1 MSHLRSLSIQSF
13 LFVTLAL
20 PTLAQQPPAPRV
32 RDVTAPDVDLTS
44 SDVDLTSSDGT
55 RLKATFFAAAKPG
68 PGVLLLHQCNRQR
81 KVWDALALKLAASG
95 LNVLTVDFRGFGQS
109 AGTPL
114 DKLTPEQIQEVFDK
128 KFPADVDTAYSYL
141 AAQPSVTPSIMA
153 AGGASCGVN
162 QSVLLASRHPEVKA
176 LVLLSEGTGR
186 PGREFLRKNPNLPL
200 FAAVADDDPDPGV
213 VEVMEWIYSFS
224 TSPINKFEHFPKGG
238 HGVELFDL
246 HKDLPTDIVTW
257 LSNALSAHPS
267 VPAVRAPVIAEHQNH
282 FLDLLDQ
289 PGGSAKAA
297 QLFAEA
303 RQRYPKE
310 VIFTEPIMNR
320 LGYESLQAGD
330 IKGTIDLF
338 KLNVTAYPDSPN
350 VYDSLGDAYLANG
363 QTDLA
368 RQNAQ
373 KTLEL
378 LSTYTKYPEDFAK
391 GLREAA
397 QKKLALPASPP
408 H

>member
-1 MSHLRSLSIQSF
+1 MHLLRPAAILTFFFVALS
-13 LFVTLAL
+13 T
-20 PTLAQQPPAPRV
+20 PAQQPPAR
-32 RDVTAPDVDLTS
+32 RIVDLTS
-44 SDVDLTSSDGT
+44 PDGT
-55 RLKATFFAAAKPG
+55 RLKASFFAASKPG

-81 KVWDALALKLAASG
+81 KVWDDLAQRFAASG
-95 LNVLTVDFRGFGQS
+95 LNVLTFDFRGFGES

-114 DKLTPEQIQEVFDK
+114 DKLTNEQIQEVFDK
-128 KFPADVDTAYSYL
+128 KFPIDVDTAYAYL
-141 AAQPSVTPSIMA
+141 TAQPSVTPSIMA
-153 AGGASCGVN
+153 AGGASCGVH
-162 QSVLLASRHPEVKA
+162 QAVLLASRHPEVKA

-213 VEVMEWIYSFS
+213 VELMEWIYSFS
-224 TSPINKFEHFPKGG
+224 TNPINKFEHFPKGG
-238 HGVELFDL
+238 HGVELFAL
-246 HKDLPTDIVTW
+246 HKDLPGDIVSW
-257 LSNALSAHPS
+257 LTNALSAHPT
-267 VPAVRAPVIAEHQNH
+267 VPPTRAPVLAEHQNH

-289 PGGSAKAA
+289 PGGPAKAA

-320 LGYESLQAGD
+320 LGYDYLQAGD
-330 IKGTIDLF
+330 IKAAIDLF
-338 KLNVTAYPDSPN
+338 KLNVAAYPDSPN

-363 QTDLA
+363 QIDLA

-373 KTLEL
+373 KALDTLAH
-378 LSTYTKYPEDFAK
+378 YTKYPDAE
-391 GLREAA
+391 GLRESA
-397 QKKLALPASPP
+397 QKKLTLPSSPP

>member
-1 MSHLRSLSIQSF
+1 MHPLRSAAVLAFFLVALS
-13 LFVTLAL
+13 T
-20 PTLAQQPPAPRV
+20 PAQQPPAPRV
-32 RDVTAPDVDLTS
+32 LDLTS
-44 SDVDLTSSDGT
+44 PDGT

-68 PGVLLLHQCNRQR
+68 PGLLLLHQCNRQR
-81 KVWDALALKLAASG
+81 KVWDDLAQRFAASG
-95 LNVLTVDFRGFGQS
+95 INVLTVDFRGFGES

-114 DKLTPEQIQEVFDK
+114 DKLTPEQVQEVFDK
-128 KFPADVDTAYSYL
+128 KFPIDVDTAYSFL
-141 AAQPSVTPSIMA
+141 SAQPSVTPSIMA

-176 LVLLSEGTGR
+176 LVLLSEATGR
-186 PGREFLRKNPNLPL
+186 PGREFLRKNPHLPL

-213 VEVMEWIYSFS
+213 VELMEWIYSFS
-224 TSPINKFEHFPKGG
+224 TNPINKFEHFPKGG

-257 LSNALSAHPS
+257 LNNALSAHPT
-267 VPAVRAPVIAEHQNH
+267 VPAARAPVIGEHQNH

-289 PGGSAKAA
+289 PDGPAKAA

-310 VIFTEPIMNR
+310 IIFTEPIMNR
-320 LGYESLQAGD
+320 LGYEYLQAGD
-330 IKGTIDLF
+330 AKTAIQLFTINSL
-338 KLNVTAYPDSPN
+338 AYPDSPN

-363 QTDLA
+363 QNDLV

-373 KTLEL
+373 KTLDL
-378 LSTYTKYPEDFAK
+378 LATYTKYPEDYAK
-391 GLREAA
+391 GLRESA
-397 QKKLALPASPP
+397 QKKLAFPASPP
-408 H
+408 Q

>member
-1 MSHLRSLSIQSF
+1 MPQLRSISILSS
-13 LFVTLAL
+13 LFAALAFST
-20 PTLAQQPPAPRV
+20 PAQQTPAPRIL
-32 RDVTAPDVDLTS
+32 DLTA
-44 SDVDLTSSDGT
+44 SDGT
-55 RLKATFFAAAKPG
+55 HLKATFFAAAKPG
-68 PGVLLLHQCNRQR
+68 PGLLLLHQCNRQR
-81 KVWDALALKLAASG
+81 KVWDALAQKFAASG
-95 LNVLTVDFRGFGQS
+95 LNVLTFDFRGIGES
-109 AGTPL
+109 AGSPL
-114 DKLTPEQIQEVFDK
+114 DKLTNDQIQQVIAE
-128 KFPADVDTAYSYL
+128 KFPSDVDTAYRFL

-162 QSVLLASRHPEVKA
+162 QAVLLASRHPEVKA

-213 VEVMEWIYSFS
+213 VEIMEWIYSFS
-224 TSPINKFEHFPKGG
+224 TNPINKFEHFPKGG
-238 HGVELFDL
+238 HGVEMFEL
-246 HKDLPTDIVTW
+246 HKDLPTDIVSW
-257 LSNALSAHPS
+257 LTNALSAHPTL
-267 VPAVRAPVIAEHQNH
+267 PAVRAPAIAEHQNH
-282 FLDLLDQ
+282 FLDLLDA
-289 PGGSAKAA
+289 PGSPAKAA

-320 LGYESLQAGD
+320 LGYDYLQAGD
-330 IKGTIDLF
+330 IKAAIELF
-338 KLNVTAYPDSPN
+338 QLNATAYLDSPN

-363 QTDLA
+363 QIALA

-373 KTLEL
+373 KTLDL
-378 LSTYTKYPEDFAK
+378 LATHTNYPEDFAK
-391 GLREAA
+391 ALRESA

>member
-1 MSHLRSLSIQSF
+1 MQLLRHAAMETI
-13 LFVTLAL
+13 LFAGLTVSS
-20 PTLAQQPPAPRV
+20 PAQQPPAPRIMD
-32 RDVTAPDVDLTS
+32 RTAPDVDLTS
-44 SDVDLTSSDGT
+44 SDVDLTSPDGT
-55 RLKATFFAAAKPG
+55 RLRATFFPAAKPG

-81 KVWDALALKLAASG
+81 KVWDDLARKLSASG

-128 KFPADVDTAYSYL
+128 KFPSDVDTAYSYL
-141 AAQPSVTPSIMA
+141 ASQASVTPSIMA

-162 QSVLLASRHPEVKA
+162 QSVLLASRRPEVKA

-213 VEVMEWIYSFS
+213 VEFMEWIYSFS
-224 TSPINKFEHFPKGG
+224 ANPIDKFGHFPKGG

-246 HKDLPTDIVTW
+246 HKDLPGDIVSW
-257 LSNALSAHPS
+257 LDNALSAHPA
-267 VPAVRAPVIAEHQNH
+267 VPPTRAPILAERRNH
-282 FLDLLDQ
+282 FLDQVDQ
-289 PGGSAKAA
+289 PGGPARGA

-303 RQRYPKE
+303 QKQSPKE
-310 VIFTEPIMNR
+310 VIFTEPIVNR
-320 LGYESLQAGD
+320 LGYEYLQAGD
-330 IKGTIDLF
+330 IKSSIDLF

-368 RQNAQ
+368 RKNAQ
-373 KTLEL
+373 KTLDL
-378 LSTYTKYPEDFAK
+378 LSKYTKYPEDFAK
-391 GLREAA
+391 GLRENAL
-397 QKKLALPASPP
+397 KKLALPVSPS

>member
-1 MSHLRSLSIQSF
+1 MSFLRSHSIQSF
-13 LFVTLAL
+13 LFATLAL
-20 PTLAQQPPAPRV
+20 STAAQQPPAPRV
-32 RDVTAPDVDLTS
+32 VDRTAPDVDQTS

-55 RLKATFFAAAKPG
+55 RLKATFFPAAKPG
-68 PGVLLLHQCNRQR
+68 PGILLLHQCNRQR
-81 KVWDALALKLAASG
+81 KVWDGLALKLAAAG
-95 LNVLTVDFRGFGQS
+95 FNVLTFDFRGFGES

-114 DKLTPEQIQEVFDK
+114 DKLPNEQIIQIIND
-128 KFPADVDTAYSYL
+128 KFPLDVDTAYHYL

-162 QSVLLASRHPEVKA
+162 QAVLLASRHPEIKA

-186 PGREFLRKNPNLPL
+186 PGREFLRKNPNLPM

-213 VEVMEWIYSFS
+213 VEFMEWIYSFS
-224 TSPINKFEHFPKGG
+224 TNPINKFDHFPKGG

-246 HKDLPTDIVTW
+246 HKDLPAEITTW
-257 LSNALSAHPS
+257 LVNALTAHPTI
-267 VPAVRAPVIAEHQNH
+267 PAVRAPALAEHQNH

-289 PGGSAKAA
+289 PDGPSKAP
-297 QLFAEA
+297 QLFDEA
-303 RQRYPKE
+303 RKRYPKE
-310 VIFTEPIMNR
+310 VIFTEAILNR
-320 LGYESLQAGD
+320 FGYDELQAGN
-330 IKGTIDLF
+330 IKAAIDLF
-338 KLNVTAYPDSPN
+338 KLNVIAYPDSPN

-378 LSTYTKYPEDFAK
+378 LAHYTKYPEDFAK
-391 GLREAA
+391 GLRENA

>member
-1 MSHLRSLSIQSF
+1 MHPLRSAAILAFFLVALS
-13 LFVTLAL
+13 T
-20 PTLAQQPPAPRV
+20 PAQQPPAPRGL
-32 RDVTAPDVDLTS
+32 DLTS
-44 SDVDLTSSDGT
+44 PDGT
-55 RLKATFFAAAKPG
+55 HLKATFFAAAKPG
-68 PGVLLLHQCNRQR
+68 PGLLLLHQCNRQR
-81 KVWDALALKLAASG
+81 KVWDDLAQKFAASG
-95 LNVLTVDFRGFGQS
+95 INVLTIDFRGFGES

-114 DKLTPEQIQEVFDK
+114 DKLTNDQIQEIFDK
-128 KFPADVDTAYSYL
+128 KFPVDVDTAYSYL

-162 QSVLLASRHPEVKA
+162 QAVLLASRHPEVKA

-186 PGREFLRKNPNLPL
+186 PGREFLRRNPSLPL

-213 VEVMEWIYSFS
+213 VEIMEWIYSFS
-224 TSPINKFEHFPKGG
+224 TNPINKFEHFPKGG

-246 HKDLPTDIVTW
+246 HKNLPGDIVSW
-257 LSNALSAHPS
+257 LINALSAHPI
-267 VPAVRAPVIAEHQNH
+267 VPATPAPPLAVYQNR
-282 FLDLLDQ
+282 FLNFIDE
-289 PGGSAKAA
+289 PSNTTKAA

-303 RQRYPKE
+303 RQRHPRE

-330 IKGTIDLF
+330 IKAAIDLF
-338 KLNVTAYPDSPN
+338 KLNVIAYPDSPN

-363 QTDLA
+363 QNDLA

-373 KTLEL
+373 KTLDL
-378 LSTYTKYPEDFAK
+378 LATHNNYPEDYAK
-391 GLREAA
+391 GLRESA
-397 QKKLALPASPP
+397 QKKLARPSPTP

>member
-1 MSHLRSLSIQSF
+1 MHPLRFAAILAFFLVALS
-13 LFVTLAL
+13 T
-20 PTLAQQPPAPRV
+20 PAQQPPAPRI
-32 RDVTAPDVDLTS
+32 VDLTS
-44 SDVDLTSSDGT
+44 PDGT

-81 KVWDALALKLAASG
+81 KVWNDLAQRFAASG
-95 LNVLTVDFRGFGQS
+95 LNVLTVDFRGFGES

-114 DKLTPEQIQEVFDK
+114 DKLTNDQIQEVFDK
-128 KFPADVDTAYSYL
+128 KFPVDVDTAYNYL
-141 AAQPSVTPSIMA
+141 AAQASVTPAIMA

-176 LVLLSEGTGR
+176 LILLSEATGR

-213 VEVMEWIYSFS
+213 VEFMEWIYSFS
-224 TSPINKFEHFPKGG
+224 TNPINKFEHFPKGG

-246 HKDLPTDIVTW
+246 HKDLPADIITW
-257 LSNALSAHPS
+257 LNNALSAHPT
-267 VPAVRAPVIAEHQNH
+267 VPPTRAPAIAEHQNH

-289 PGGSAKAA
+289 PGGPAKAA

-303 RQRYPKE
+303 RQHYPKE

-320 LGYESLQAGD
+320 LGYDDLQAGD
-330 IKGTIDLF
+330 TQAAIDLF
-338 KLNVTAYPDSPN
+338 KLNVIAYPDSPN

-363 QTDLA
+363 QNDLV
-368 RQNAQ
+368 RQTAQ
-373 KTLEL
+373 KTLDL
-378 LSTYTKYPEDFAK
+378 LATYTKYPEDYAK
-391 GLREAA
+391 GLRESA
-397 QKKLALPASPP
+397 QKKLALPSPTP

>member
-1 MSHLRSLSIQSF
+1 MHPLRSAAILAFFLIALSTS
-13 LFVTLAL
+13 
-20 PTLAQQPPAPRV
+20 AQHAPAQRV
-32 RDVTAPDVDLTS
+32 IDLTS
-44 SDVDLTSSDGT
+44 PDGT
-55 RLKATFFAAAKPG
+55 RLRATFFAAAKPG

-81 KVWDALALKLAASG
+81 KVWDDLAQRFAASG
-95 LNVLTVDFRGFGQS
+95 LNVLTVDFRGFGES

-114 DKLTPEQIQEVFDK
+114 DKLTPEQIQEIFGK
-128 KFPADVDTAYSYL
+128 KFPVDVDSAYRYL

-162 QSVLLASRHPEVKA
+162 QSVLLASRHPEVKV

-186 PGREFLRKNPNLPL
+186 PGREFLRENPNLPL
-200 FAAVADDDPDPGV
+200 FVAVADDDPDPGV
-213 VEVMEWIYSFS
+213 VEFMEWIYSFS
-224 TSPINKFEHFPKGG
+224 TNPINKFEHFPKGG

-246 HKDLPTDIVTW
+246 HKDLPGDIVAW
-257 LSNALSAHPS
+257 LNNALSAHPI
-267 VPAVRAPVIAEHQNH
+267 VPATRAPLLAEHQNH

-289 PGGSAKAA
+289 TSGPAKAA

-310 VIFTEPIMNR
+310 VIFSEPIMNR
-320 LGYESLQAGD
+320 LGYEYLQTGD
-330 IKGTIDLF
+330 IKAAIDLF
-338 KLNVTAYPDSPN
+338 KLNVAAYPDSPN

-363 QTDLA
+363 QNELA
-368 RQNAQ
+368 RQNAK
-373 KTLEL
+373 KTIDL
-378 LSTYTKYPEDFAK
+378 LATCTKYPEDYAK
-391 GLREAA
+391 GLRESA